1 VLGKMAKLIL
11 LIKWLFKMWPVFLP
25 AAFAGLHYIV
35 YTTISSDLS
44 HANKVISLVLQLVG
58 GILVLYS
65 IDSNLGIMN
74 NTSLL
79 SLFLSYIKNFPL
91 IKRSYTLKADSGTIK
106 MTGHIAKLRVGGPTI
121 TIDEKIDHLQKQI
134 TWLKED
140 LNDEVKGL
148 KGMVHSVEKKANA
161 SISEIRSSIGSIDR
175 KVQELSAGGIKT
187 QIFGVLLMIHG
198 SVSSYY
204 A

>member
-1 VLGKMAKLIL
+1 
-11 LIKWLFKMWPVFLP
+11 MWPVLLP
-25 AAFAGLHYIV
+25 AVFAGFHYLVGIQV
-35 YTTISSDLS
+35 SIDLS

-58 GILVLYS
+58 GILILCS

-74 NTSLL
+74 DTSLL
-79 SLFLSYIKNFPL
+79 SLFLSYIKSFPF
-91 IKRSYTLKADSGTIK
+91 INRSVTLKIDPAVMK
-106 MTGHIAKLRVGGPTI
+106 MTGHPVKLRFGGPTN
-121 TIDEKIDHLQKQI
+121 TIEEKINYLQKQL

-140 LNDEVKGL
+140 LNDEVKNL
-148 KGMVHSVEKKANA
+148 TGMVHSVDQRANT
-161 SISEIRSSIGSIDR
+161 SISKIRGSIGSIDR
-175 KVQELSAGGIKT
+175 KVKELSAGGIKT

>member
-1 VLGKMAKLIL
+1 
-11 LIKWLFKMWPVFLP
+11 MWPVLLP

-35 YTTISSDLS
+35 YTNISIDLS

-79 SLFLSYIKNFPL
+79 SLFLSYIKSFPL
-91 IKRSYTLKADSGTIK
+91 IKRSYTLKADSGTMK
-106 MTGHIAKLRVGGPTI
+106 MTSHPAKLRVGGPTN
-121 TIDEKIDHLQKQI
+121 TIDEKIDYLQNQI

-140 LNDEVKGL
+140 LNDEVKSL
-148 KGMVHSVEKKANA
+148 RGMVHSVEKRANT
-161 SISEIRSSIGSIDR
+161 SISEIRGSIGSIDR
-175 KVQELSAGGIKT
+175 KVKELSAGGIKT